1 MGKDEL
7 TRMQELAKRITLLEK
22 MALRQQSRLDELM
35 KRVEQAERG
44 TTRLS
49 KRPIEKAELPP
60 YEEPLSSDVESTVEQ
75 QGSPSI
81 SDFMDEDMKEDLAR
95 AYGSQLPPEKKKK
108 QQEKKASEPTASEM
122 ERAVDSYEKAKGDKE
137 SIQSDREKQNE
148 AVRQKTAE
156 AATLD
161 QIPTVELREKTPAER
176 AADYIRDYN
185 ALYDVKGTMFQKKKA
200 QDDFIRQYEVQ
211 GMKCTNM
218 QLRFSRPELE
228 PRFVAVAATR
238 DADFWGMPFGNN
250 LFAVVPNPFLIYNEE
265 MHTAGGMRE
274 AFYSNYRT
282 DHTYTRFIVKEIATF
297 QFGTIGKVF
306 KKGQIEVKE

>member
-7 TRMQELAKRITLLEK
+7 TRMQELAKRVTLLEK

-44 TTRLS
+44 TPRPP

-60 YEEPLSSDVESTVEQ
+60 YEEPLSTAVESADVQ

-95 AYGSQLPPEKKKK
+95 AYGSQPLPEKKKEK
-108 QQEKKASEPTASEM
+108 QQKKPSEPTASEM

-156 AATLD
+156 TATLE

-176 AADYIRDYN
+176 AAEYIRDYN

-211 GMKCTNM
+211 GHALSPLWRHVM
-218 QLRFSRPELE
+218 QISGGCPLAIIYLPLSPIPFSSTMR
-228 PRFVAVAATR
+228 RCIRRAVC
-238 DADFWGMPFGNN
+238 
-250 LFAVVPNPFLIYNEE
+250 VK
-265 MHTAGGMRE
+265 
-274 AFYSNYRT
+274 
-282 DHTYTRFIVKEIATF
+282 RFI
-297 QFGTIGKVF
+297 QTIVLTTPIRGSL
-306 KKGQIEVKE
+306 